1 MMDDDDLVRI
11 GRCPMPRDWLA
22 YYRALR
28 ALHAVD
34 FVVLWKEEGYD
45 EFAEMRGSV
54 PPLVARD
61 NAFMVG
67 EPVTAME
74 LSPDGSGYRCARPGR
89 QSFFLSSG
97 ARAVLRPG
105 CVSRGDPCDV
115 PWGVIS
121 KCCRMR
127 VVDPYNN
134 ISPNLCAQ
142 PVAL

>member
-67 EPVTAME
+67 EPVTASE
-74 LSPDGSGYRCARPGR
+74 LGMIFDAHVQVGSRFFYRPALE
-89 QSFFLSSG
+89 QSFDP
-97 ARAVLRPG
+97 AAYRAEIRAMFPG
-105 CVSRGDPCDV
+105 V
-115 PWGVIS
+115 
-121 KCCRMR
+121 
-127 VVDPYNN
+127 
-134 ISPNLCAQ
+134 
-142 PVAL
+142 